1 MDDVDRMVGE
11 IIREKR
17 KLLKWTQVD
26 LAARVGTTAQSI
38 YYYEKGLRGIPM
50 SMFFKFCNALD
61 LSPNDIQKEITGR
74 RE

>member
-1 MDDVDRMVGE
+1 MDDVDRMVGQ

-17 KLLKWTQVD
+17 KLLKWTQTD
-26 LAARVGTTAQSI
+26 LAARVGSTTQSI

-50 SMFFKFCNALD
+50 SMFFKLCHALD